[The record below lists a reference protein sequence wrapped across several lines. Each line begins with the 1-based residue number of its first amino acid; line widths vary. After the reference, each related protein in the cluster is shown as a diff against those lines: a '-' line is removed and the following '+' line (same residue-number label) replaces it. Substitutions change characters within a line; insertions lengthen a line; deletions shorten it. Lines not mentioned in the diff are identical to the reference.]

1 LRIGAPARP
10 KPTASLKAGV
20 RGRSQTTR
28 AATGTKTAM
37 TAKEV
42 RYRLAK
48 WAARPSGVRSAA
60 QKRAMDA
67 SSQLKLTV
75 WARLVT
81 EKARA

>member
-1 LRIGAPARP
+1 MGAPAKP
-10 KPTASLKAGV
+10 KARAILKAGL

-28 AATGTKTAM
+28 AATGVKTAM

-48 WAARPSGVRSAA
+48 WVARPPGVRSAA
-60 QKRAMDA
+60 QKRAMAA

-75 WARLVT
+75 WAKLVT